1 MTAFAAATDVLFAD
15 PHLARDA
22 VYLPTGAGDGIPVR
36 VMLRRPDRIESFG
49 ETRLA
54 SSTTM
59 LDLRVSEIAEP
70 AAGDTLGVDG
80 RTVVVQ
86 GSPILDAEG
95 LVYTVDTR
103 PL

>member
-22 VYLPTGAGDGIPVR
+22 VYRPGGDGDGIPVR

-59 LDLRVSEIAEP
+59 LDVRATEVAAP
-70 AAGDTLGVDG
+70 VAGDTIELDG

-86 GSPILDAEG
+86 GTPLLDAEG
-95 LVYTVDTR
+95 LVWTVDTR
-103 PL
+103 PA

>member
-1 MTAFAAATDVLFAD
+1 MAFAAATDVLFAN

-22 VYLPTGAGDGIPVR
+22 VYRPAGAGDGIPVR

-49 ETRLA
+49 ETQLA

-59 LDLRVSEIAEP
+59 LDLRSSEVAEP
-70 AAGDTLGVDG
+70 ESGDTLELDG

-86 GSPILDAEG
+86 GTPLLDAEG
-95 LVYTVDTR
+95 LVWTLDTR
-103 PL
+103 PA